1 MKQIEIEGVI
11 QTNSYGSG
19 YLLRQDE
26 EDIYIYKKN
35 IGQALNGDHIKI
47 QTIPSKQPGK
57 IEGKVLEVL
66 ERKTDQFVGILS
78 ISKKKNKTYGFVIP
92 DSKKMCRDIFIPEK
106 NLENFKHGEKVLC
119 KITKWYSD
127 AKNPNG
133 EIIESLGYPGD
144 NDTEMNS
151 IVYEY
156 GFDLKFPNN
165 VEDEADKVDFE
176 IPKEEIEKRRDFRD
190 VTTFTIDPKSAKDFD
205 DALSVRRLENG
216 NIEVGI
222 HIADVSHYVK
232 EDTELDKEAYKRATS
247 VYLVDRV
254 IPMLP
259 ERLSNGVCSL
269 RPNEEKLSFSSVFE
283 LDNDGIILNEWY
295 GKTVIYSD
303 RRFAYE
309 DAQDMIENGD
319 NSETDDYR
327 SEVLLLDRLAK
338 KIRKRRMKHSIS
350 FNKSEAYFELD
361 DEGKPLN
368 IYFKESKDA
377 NKLIEEFMLLA
388 NKRVAKFI
396 SDKSKSFVYRTHDEP
411 NEEKL
416 QELSVIVNEFGHHLN
431 IETDNIK
438 ANLNKLLESVK
449 GEPEQNMVEQLS
461 VRCMS
466 KAKYEVVNIGH
477 YGLGFDN
484 YTHFTSPIRRYPDL
498 LVHRLLFKYL
508 EKPKSD
514 INPTSLNDKCT
525 WCSYKEL
532 NASRAERSSI
542 KFKQVEY
549 LMDKKGEEFK
559 GVVTG
564 VLNWGIYVELIN
576 NKCEGLVGKDNL
588 SYTID
593 PDKYR
598 IYSQDEDG
606 EEIEIRLGDEV
617 TVKVLDV
624 NLMKRE
630 INFELVE

>member
-564 VLNWGIYVELIN
+564 VLKWGIYVELIN